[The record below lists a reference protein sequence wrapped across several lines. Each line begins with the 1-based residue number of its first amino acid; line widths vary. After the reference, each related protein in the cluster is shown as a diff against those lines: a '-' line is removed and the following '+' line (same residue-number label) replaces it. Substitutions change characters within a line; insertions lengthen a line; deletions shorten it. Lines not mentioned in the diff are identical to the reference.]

1 MHKEYTIRA
10 LRAGK
15 HVICEK
21 PMALNAIE
29 AQEMID
35 VAKEVGKK
43 LFIGYRLH
51 YSRFHSEIM
60 RLCQERVYGSVKI
73 VDSL

>member
-1 MHKEYTIRA
+1 MSKNKDIDIVYVVLPNSMHKEYTIRA

-29 AQEMID
+29 AKEMID
-35 VAKEVGKK
+35 VAKKVGKK
-43 LFIGYRLH
+43 PHFFILVH
-51 YSRFHSEIM
+51 
-60 RLCQERVYGSVKI
+60 VNN
-73 VDSL
+73 